1 MHMKVLWTAPGTEQ
15 FIPRPT
21 TAQAGFLVAQGRVLD
36 AVADGDVLRGP
47 ASDIA
52 IRLGVPTSE
61 LRAAV
66 DELAATGWVST
77 QADGRGA
84 LTVRWADEIR

>member
-1 MHMKVLWTAPGTEQ
+1 M
-15 FIPRPT
+15 
-21 TAQAGFLVAQGRVLD
+21 
-36 AVADGDVLRGP
+36 LRGP
-47 ASDIA
+47 ASDIV

-77 QADGRGA
+77 QLDGLGA